1 MSNVEPDTRTVTA
14 FAGSR
19 RIASGALDDV
29 ARKAFASPDGSTVLI
44 FDDRTGRV
52 VDVDMRDVEGRV
64 SERAASPVRKPGRPK
79 LGVVAREVTL
89 LPRHWEWLSRQAG
102 GASVALRKLV
112 DEARRARAG
121 TEQRREARDAAYAF
135 IMAMAGDAAGF
146 EEASRALFAGQAERF
161 HELVAAWPADIANH
175 AVKLAAPA
183 FEPDVADA

>member
-52 VDVDMRDVEGRV
+52 VDVDMRDVEGRA
-64 SERAASPVRKPGRPK
+64 SERAASPIRKPGRPK
-79 LGVVAREVTL
+79 LGGGGGVGSRCG
-89 LPRHWEWLSRQAG
+89 SRQAG

-161 HELVAAWPADIANH
+161 HELVAAWPADIASH